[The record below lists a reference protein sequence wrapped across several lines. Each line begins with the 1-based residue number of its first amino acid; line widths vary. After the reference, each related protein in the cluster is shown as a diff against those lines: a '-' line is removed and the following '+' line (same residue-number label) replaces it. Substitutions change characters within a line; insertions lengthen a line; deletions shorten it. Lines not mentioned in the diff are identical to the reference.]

1 MVIVY
6 QLADLVGTGV
16 KSIARNFQA
25 KIAIS
30 DSQLLNRAKDGD
42 DTAFNELVCRHQNFI
57 YKLAWG
63 YLNEKEAAKDATQ
76 DVFIKAYQGLPYFQ
90 SDSQFTTWL
99 YRICKN
105 HCLNLLR
112 RQKRESEL
120 ELDRPNNTE
129 SDLPMKLG
137 LKKMIANLSEEYREI
152 IILRY
157 YQDLKYD
164 QIARLLDIPLS
175 TVKIRLHRAK
185 AELKNLAGV
194 GSK

>member
-25 KIAIS
+25 KLAVS

-42 DTAFNELVCRHQNFI
+42 NTAFNELVCRHQNFI
-57 YKLAWG
+57 FKLAWG
-63 YLNEKEAAKDATQ
+63 YLNDNEAAKDATQ
-76 DVFIKAYQGLPYFQ
+76 EVFIKAYQGLPYFQ

-99 YRICKN
+99 YKICKN

-112 RQKRESEL
+112 RRKRENEI
-120 ELDRPNNTE
+120 EQDRPDITE
-129 SDLPMKLG
+129 PDLPMKLR
-137 LKKMIANLSEEYREI
+137 LKKMIASLSDEYKEI

-175 TVKIRLHRAK
+175 TVKIRLYRAK
-185 AELKNLAGV
+185 AELKSLAGV
-194 GSK
+194 S